1 MQHTSLQ
8 AFAVRARQPRTA
20 LQHCSASD
28 YLIRPTGQS
37 LGWVAA
43 RRQHRSLSVTSSAWW
58 CVMRYRGRV
67 VVLCIH
73 YQYVIWVGVGGLER
87 FGVADRRCGWRP
99 EGSGCG

>member
-1 MQHTSLQ
+1 MAVTTVLPMPSSL
-8 AFAVRARQPRTA
+8 RII
-20 LQHCSASD
+20 S
-28 YLIRPTGQS
+28 
-37 LGWVAA
+37 A
-43 RRQHRSLSVTSSAWW
+43 RRRDRSLSVTSAAWW
-58 CVMRYRGRV
+58 CVMRHRGRV